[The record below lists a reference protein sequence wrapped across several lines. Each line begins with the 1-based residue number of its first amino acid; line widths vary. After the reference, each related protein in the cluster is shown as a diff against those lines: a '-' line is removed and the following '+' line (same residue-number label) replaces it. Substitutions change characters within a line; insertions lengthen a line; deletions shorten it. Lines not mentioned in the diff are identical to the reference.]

1 MIQGEDD
8 SLTEA
13 ILSSLFTYN
22 GNAQCLA
29 YKKITNKVH
38 PVPGTMPKDI
48 RII

>member
-1 MIQGEDD
+1 MIQRGDN

-29 YKKITNKVH
+29 YKKVANKVC
-38 PVPGTMPKDI
+38 PVSGTMPKDI